1 MNSIIHTLI
10 TAFVDS
16 ATIIPNEYL
25 LDVQST
31 LLELHIEMNNDPLV
45 RNPPAWFVI
54 FVIIEIAF
62 QLPFFVVAAI
72 AFYKGTYIRSN
83 KIKTNLQSRY
93 LTLLLLKD
101 SKQIY
106 VLTLIYAVNASLT
119 TLACI
124 IEFMYGFQNLSADE
138 FSDEDRTNL
147 VWVYLPTFVIPL
159 FMMYDMTRR
168 VAVLVA
174 SSAATERIKK
184 SQ

>member
-1 MNSIIHTLI
+1 MARKALLSRPIDCFYFTYFIIHTLI

-72 AFYKGTYIRSN
+72 AFY
-83 KIKTNLQSRY
+83 
-93 LTLLLLKD
+93 KD